1 MRPWQARSSD
11 YHPYMVDSVD
21 ALPPSIATLAKAA
34 LPPDAALRAGATRA
48 LYVPR
53 DYRGRGW
60 MAARQ
65 TPEQA
70 LIFTDAGV
78 LYVQGQPKG
87 ENPASEPGSEPGREP
102 CREAGSSARSTMFV
116 RPATLLYM
124 RSSHLLLYGRLEFV
138 SAVGGEAV
146 KLDMEFNAVGWRL
159 MDAEWRSLVGKIVDL
174 PPLPPDALL
183 RESEHE
189 LELLED
195 LPPKFS
201 FGLRKYGLYTG
212 EILHGAVFQPPIW
225 DKHWALFPKQITAN
239 SLLALT
245 NASVIVIDED
255 RALVRKSQQYGYR
268 ITRIPLRA
276 IAGAAVAEQDGL
288 QELTF
293 TLARDGAQAERQIR
307 LESQAAEQWLA
318 LWQAHGL

>member
-1 MRPWQARSSD
+1 MARPWQARTSEF
-11 YHPYMVDSVD
+11 HPYMVDTVD
-21 ALPPSIATLAKAA
+21 ALPASLAGPAKAA
-34 LPPDAALRAGATRA
+34 LPPDADVTRA

-53 DYRGRGW
+53 DYRARGW
-60 MAARQ
+60 TAARQ

-70 LIFTDAGV
+70 LIFSDAGM
-78 LYVQGQPKG
+78 LYVAGQPKS
-87 ENPASEPGSEPGREP
+87 EEPGKEPS
-102 CREAGSSARSTMFV
+102 SSARPPMFV
-116 RPATLLYM
+116 RPDNLLYM

-138 SAVGGEAV
+138 SAVAGQPV

-189 LELLED
+189 QELLED

-212 EILHGAVFQPPIW
+212 EILHGAAFQPPIW

-239 SLLALT
+239 TLLALT

-276 IAGAAVAEQDGL
+276 IAGAAVAEQEGL
-288 QELTF
+288 QELNF
-293 TLARDGAQAERQIR
+293 TLARDGAEAKRQLK
-307 LESQAAEQWLA
+307 LEPQTAEQWLA
-318 LWQAHGL
+318 LWEAHRP

>member
-1 MRPWQARSSD
+1 MARPWQARTSEF
-11 YHPYMVDSVD
+11 HPYMVDTVD
-21 ALPPSIATLAKAA
+21 ALPASLAAPAKAA
-34 LPPDAALRAGATRA
+34 LPPGVGVTRA

-53 DYRGRGW
+53 DYRARGW

-70 LIFTDAGV
+70 LIFADAGV

-87 ENPASEPGSEPGREP
+87 EEPGKEPGKEAGRGSGSEPTTG
-102 CREAGSSARSTMFV
+102 ARSPMFV
-116 RPATLLYM
+116 RPETLLYM
-124 RSSHLLLYGRLEFV
+124 RSSHLLLYGLLEFV
-138 SAVGGEAV
+138 SAVAGEAV

-174 PPLPPDALL
+174 PPLPSDALL

-189 LELLED
+189 QELLED

-212 EILHGAVFQPPIW
+212 EILHGAVFQAPIW
-225 DKHWALFPKQITAN
+225 DKHWALFPKQITPN
-239 SLLALT
+239 TLLALT
-245 NASVIVIDED
+245 NASVIMIDED

-268 ITRIPLRA
+268 ITRIPLPA
-276 IAGAAVAEQDGL
+276 IAGLAVAEQEGL

-293 TLARDGAQAERQIR
+293 TLTRDGAE
-307 LESQAAEQWLA
+307 AARHIKLDPQTAAHWLA
-318 LWQAHGL
+318 LWEAHKT

>member
-1 MRPWQARSSD
+1 MARPWQARTSEF
-11 YHPYMVDSVD
+11 HPYMVDNVD
-21 ALPPSIATLAKAA
+21 ALPASLAAPAKAA
-34 LPPDAALRAGATRA
+34 LPPESAQRADAGLTRA

-53 DYRGRGW
+53 DYRARGW
-60 MAARQ
+60 LAARQ

-87 ENPASEPGSEPGREP
+87 EEPGSEPTNG
-102 CREAGSSARSTMFV
+102 ARPPMLV
-116 RPATLLYM
+116 RPDTLLYM

-138 SAVGGEAV
+138 SAVAGEAV

-159 MDAEWRSLVGKIVDL
+159 MDNEWRSLVGKIVDL

-189 LELLED
+189 QELLED

-212 EILHGAVFQPPIW
+212 EILYGVVFQAPIW

-239 SLLALT
+239 TLLALT
-245 NASVIVIDED
+245 NASVIMIDED

-276 IAGAAVAEQDGL
+276 IAGLAVAEQDGL

-293 TLARDGAQAERQIR
+293 TLARNGAEAERHIKLDPQT
-307 LESQAAEQWLA
+307 AGQWLA
-318 LWQAHGL
+318 LWATHKK

>member
-1 MRPWQARSSD
+1 MMRPWQARSSD

-21 ALPPSIATLAKAA
+21 DLPASLAARARAA
-34 LPPDAALRAGATRA
+34 LPSDVGTMRA

-60 MAARQ
+60 TSARQ

-78 LYVQGQPKG
+78 LYVQGQAKG
-87 ENPASEPGSEPGREP
+87 KDPDSSERAPI
-102 CREAGSSARSTMFV
+102 FV
-116 RPATLLYM
+116 RPDTLLYM

-138 SAVGGEAV
+138 SAVAHQAV
-146 KLDMEFNAVGWRL
+146 KLDMDFNAVGWRL
-159 MDAEWRSLVGKIVDL
+159 MDTEWRSLVGNIVDL

-189 LELLED
+189 QELLED

-239 SLLALT
+239 TLLALT

-268 ITRIPLRA
+268 ITRIPLPA
-276 IAGAAVAEQDGL
+276 IATVAAAEVDGL

-293 TLARDGAQAERQIR
+293 TLARDGAQSERR
-307 LESQAAEQWLA
+307 WKLEPQTADQWLA
-318 LWQAHGL
+318 LWESRTPPA

>member
-1 MRPWQARSSD
+1 MTRPWQARSSD
-11 YHPYMVDSVD
+11 YHPYMVDSVE
-21 ALPPSIATLAKAA
+21 ALPASLAVPARAA
-34 LPPDAALRAGATRA
+34 LPPDAGATRA

-53 DYRGRGW
+53 DYRARGW
-60 MAARQ
+60 TSARQ

-78 LYVQGQPKG
+78 LYIQGQAAPI
-87 ENPASEPGSEPGREP
+87 
-102 CREAGSSARSTMFV
+102 FV
-116 RPATLLYM
+116 RPDTLLYM

-138 SAVGGEAV
+138 SAVDHQAV
-146 KLDMEFNAVGWRL
+146 KLDMDFNAVGWRL
-159 MDAEWRSLVGKIVDL
+159 MDTEWRSLVGKIVDL
-174 PPLPPDALL
+174 PPLSPDVLV

-189 LELLED
+189 QELFED
-195 LPPKFS
+195 LPSKFS

-212 EILHGAVFQPPIW
+212 EILHGTVFQAPIW

-239 SLLALT
+239 TLLALT

-268 ITRIPLRA
+268 ITRIPRPA
-276 IAGAAVAEQDGL
+276 IAGIAAAEVDGL

-293 TLARDGAQAERQIR
+293 TLARAGAQSERRWKLDIQTTD
-307 LESQAAEQWLA
+307 QWLA
-318 LWQAHGL
+318 LWDAAK

>member
-1 MRPWQARSSD
+1 MARPWQARSSEF
-11 YHPYMVDSVD
+11 HPYMVDSVD
-21 ALPPSIATLAKAA
+21 ALPASVATPARAA
-34 LPPDAALRAGATRA
+34 LPPGAGVTRA

-53 DYRGRGW
+53 DYRARGW
-60 MAARQ
+60 TAARQ

-70 LIFTDAGV
+70 LIFTGAGV

-87 ENPASEPGSEPGREP
+87 EEPGKEP
-102 CREAGSSARSTMFV
+102 SSARPPMFV
-116 RPATLLYM
+116 RPDNLLYM

-138 SAVGGEAV
+138 SAVGGETV

-189 LELLED
+189 QELLEN

-212 EILHGAVFQPPIW
+212 EILHGVAFQAPIW
-225 DKHWALFPKQITAN
+225 DKHWALFPKQTTAN
-239 SLLALT
+239 TLLALT

-255 RALVRKSQQYGYR
+255 RAFVRKSQQYGYR

-276 IAGAAVAEQDGL
+276 VAGAAVAEQDGL

>member
-1 MRPWQARSSD
+1 MMRPWQARTSD

-21 ALPPSIATLAKAA
+21 ALPAGLVAPARAA
-34 LPPDAALRAGATRA
+34 LPADAGAIRA
-48 LYVPR
+48 LYVPP

-60 MAARQ
+60 TSARQ

-70 LIFTDAGV
+70 LIFADAGV
-78 LYVQGQPKG
+78 LYVQGGAKG
-87 ENPASEPGSEPGREP
+87 KDA
-102 CREAGSSARSTMFV
+102 AGGERAPIFV
-116 RPATLLYM
+116 RPDTLLYM

-138 SAVGGEAV
+138 SAVDHHAV
-146 KLDMEFNAVGWRL
+146 KLDMDFNAVGWRL
-159 MDAEWRSLVGKIVDL
+159 MDAEWRVLVGKIVDL
-174 PPLPPDALL
+174 PPLPADALL

-189 LELLED
+189 QELLEG
-195 LPPKFS
+195 LPAKFS

-239 SLLALT
+239 TLLALT

-268 ITRIPLRA
+268 ITRIPLKA
-276 IAGAAVAEQDGL
+276 IAGVAIAEQEGL

-293 TLARDGAQAERQIR
+293 TLARDGAEADLDIK
-307 LESQAAEQWLA
+307 LEPQTADQWLA
-318 LWQAHGL
+318 LWAAN